1 MIDID
6 LLLLVMKG
14 KWLGFPLIFLLLT
27 AAIFSFVND
36 DFVEDWLKNNSITI
50 QNDDSDILSI
60 QEIENWPVIIVDFNG
75 RNTNQAAAINDA
87 EDMLIPHADDYFS
100 QLSGGEVSVNVDVH
114 QVMVTATGS
123 LSAYGSDNGV
133 ERDSSSDGTHL
144 PMILA
149 EEVVTSTRKSIN
161 WNKYDLNGDGTV
173 DRLLILHTT
182 IGQESG
188 GNSNRIW
195 SHFTTFENPVDLG
208 NDLSVSH
215 YAMASLGSKS
225 DGFGTA
231 MHEMLHQMGAY
242 DLYPSDG
249 QQTSIWKGV
258 GDWDI
263 MASGNWNDD
272 GKTPSLPMSSTLATI
287 GLSNYVTVDF
297 NWVEQGGYC
306 SADSIFFSPQDMAK
320 IDYRIPIGQGEYVWI
335 EYRGGNQYDQQLPGT
350 GILVSYQDTTIDGY
364 DDNELNINNKRPYL
378 KVIEADGDNE
388 LLNGGNEGQSSDLFR
403 NGSSFGNTGIEIRNH
418 DGVLVNWYA
427 EVVISNQIEILFKVD
442 NCDSSFHLDLPNH
455 AVTVLPN
462 EPIPII
468 ASSSLD
474 CTVQNGL
481 TSTDGRLVSISP
493 NQIQQNVDTMMSVTF
508 NSAAQP
514 NSMTR
519 LVGTMTCGS
528 QHRDIDIEIL
538 SLSIIPKNSTFI
550 STIPV
555 TSSTQIKIPI
565 DSTGTGNHNFDY
577 KIDGPLSRI
586 AESEQNLR
594 LTGNDDFLIID
605 INPNNLLTNNMI
617 VNGVIEIMDSNDNMW
632 LIDVELTAE
641 SSAAKSLNDYIS
653 PGQMIGLACM
663 FAALWI
669 FLTMKENQTEK
680 VEEVIGKEYFE
691 IVNNEAIR
699 YDAWGRPIDD

>member
-6 LLLLVMKG
+6 LLLIVMKG

-27 AAIFSFVND
+27 AAVFSFVND

-60 QEIENWPVIIVDFNG
+60 QEIENWPVVIVDFNG

-144 PMILA
+144 PMVLA
-149 EEVVTSTRKSIN
+149 EEAVTSTKNSIN

-208 NDLSVSH
+208 DDLSVSH

-306 SADSIFFSPQDMAK
+306 SADSIFFSPQDMTK

-388 LLNGGNEGQSSDLFR
+388 LLNGGNEGQSSDIFR

-474 CTVQNGL
+474 CTIQNGL

-617 VNGVIEIMDSNDNMW
+617 VNGIIEIMDSNDNMW

-680 VEEVIGKEYFE
+680 VEEVIGKEYLE
-691 IVNNEAIR
+691 IVNNEEIR

>member
-27 AAIFSFVND
+27 AAVFSFVND

-50 QNDDSDILSI
+50 QNNDSDILSI

-75 RNTNQAAAINDA
+75 RNTNQATAINDA

-144 PMILA
+144 PMLLA
-149 EEVVTSTRKSIN
+149 EEVVTSTRNSIN

-195 SHFTTFENPVDLG
+195 SHFTTFEDPIDLG

-297 NWVEQGGYC
+297 NWVEQEGYC
-306 SADSIFFSPQDMAK
+306 SADSIIFIPQDMAK

-468 ASSSLD
+468 ASSSLS
-474 CTVQNGL
+474 CTIQNGL

>member
-1 MIDID
+1 
-6 LLLLVMKG
+6 MKG

-27 AAIFSFVND
+27 AAVFSFVND
-36 DFVEDWLKNNSITI
+36 DLVEDWLKNNSITI
-50 QNDDSDILSI
+50 QNNDSDILSI

-75 RNTNQAAAINDA
+75 RNTNQATAINDA

-144 PMILA
+144 PMLLA
-149 EEVVTSTRKSIN
+149 EEVVTSTRNSIN

-195 SHFTTFENPVDLG
+195 SHFTTFDNPVDLG
-208 NDLSVSH
+208 DDLSVSH

-297 NWVEQGGYC
+297 SWVEQEGYC

-403 NGSSFGNTGIEIRNH
+403 NGSSFGSTGIEIRNH

-474 CTVQNGL
+474 CTIQNGL

-617 VNGVIEIMDSNDNMW
+617 VNGVIEITDSNDNMW
-632 LIDVELTAE
+632 IIDVELTAE

-669 FLTMKENQTEK
+669 FLTMKENQSEK
-680 VEEVIGKEYFE
+680 VEEVIGMEYIE

>member
-27 AAIFSFVND
+27 AAVFSFVND

-50 QNDDSDILSI
+50 QNNDSDILSI

-75 RNTNQAAAINDA
+75 RNTNQATAINDA

-144 PMILA
+144 PMLLA
-149 EEVVTSTRKSIN
+149 EEVVISTRNSIN

-195 SHFTTFENPVDLG
+195 SHFTTFEDPIDLG

-297 NWVEQGGYC
+297 NWVEQEGYC

-403 NGSSFGNTGIEIRNH
+403 NGSSFGSTGIEIRNH

-427 EVVISNQIEILFKVD
+427 EVVISNQIEISFKVD

-468 ASSSLD
+468 ASSSLS
-474 CTVQNGL
+474 CTIQNGL

-617 VNGVIEIMDSNDNMW
+617 VNGVIEITDSNDNMW
-632 LIDVELTAE
+632 IIDVELTAE
-641 SSAAKSLNDYIS
+641 NSAAKSLNDYIS

>member
-27 AAIFSFVND
+27 AAVFSFVND

-60 QEIENWPVIIVDFNG
+60 QEIENWPVVIVDFNG
-75 RNTNQAAAINDA
+75 RNTNQATAINDA

-144 PMILA
+144 PMLLA
-149 EEVVTSTRKSIN
+149 EEVVTSTRNSIN

-468 ASSSLD
+468 ASSSLN
-474 CTVQNGL
+474 CTIQNGL

>member
-1 MIDID
+1 
-6 LLLLVMKG
+6 MKG

-27 AAIFSFVND
+27 AAVFSFVND

-60 QEIENWPVIIVDFNG
+60 QEIENWPVVIVDFNG

-208 NDLSVSH
+208 DELSVSH

-388 LLNGGNEGQSSDLFR
+388 LLNGGNEGQSSDIFR

-474 CTVQNGL
+474 CTIQNGL

-519 LVGTMTCGS
+519 LVGTVTCGS
-528 QHRDIDIEIL
+528 QLRDIDIEIL

-555 TSSTQIKIPI
+555 TSSTQIK
-565 DSTGTGNHNFDY
+565 F
-577 KIDGPLSRI
+577 
-586 AESEQNLR
+586 Q
-594 LTGNDDFLIID
+594 
-605 INPNNLLTNNMI
+605 
-617 VNGVIEIMDSNDNMW
+617 
-632 LIDVELTAE
+632 
-641 SSAAKSLNDYIS
+641 
-653 PGQMIGLACM
+653 
-663 FAALWI
+663 
-669 FLTMKENQTEK
+669 
-680 VEEVIGKEYFE
+680 
-691 IVNNEAIR
+691 
-699 YDAWGRPIDD
+699 

>member
-1 MIDID
+1 
-6 LLLLVMKG
+6 
-14 KWLGFPLIFLLLT
+14 
-27 AAIFSFVND
+27 
-36 DFVEDWLKNNSITI
+36 
-50 QNDDSDILSI
+50 
-60 QEIENWPVIIVDFNG
+60 
-75 RNTNQAAAINDA
+75 
-87 EDMLIPHADDYFS
+87 
-100 QLSGGEVSVNVDVH
+100 
-114 QVMVTATGS
+114 MVTATGS

-144 PMILA
+144 PMLLA
-149 EEVVTSTRKSIN
+149 EEVVTSTRNSIN

-208 NDLSVSH
+208 DELSVSH

-263 MASGNWNDD
+263 MASPNWNDD

-388 LLNGGNEGQSSDLFR
+388 LLNGGNEGQSSDIFR

-427 EVVISNQIEILFKVD
+427 K
-442 NCDSSFHLDLPNH
+442 
-455 AVTVLPN
+455 
-462 EPIPII
+462 
-468 ASSSLD
+468 
-474 CTVQNGL
+474 
-481 TSTDGRLVSISP
+481 
-493 NQIQQNVDTMMSVTF
+493 
-508 NSAAQP
+508 
-514 NSMTR
+514 
-519 LVGTMTCGS
+519 
-528 QHRDIDIEIL
+528 
-538 SLSIIPKNSTFI
+538 
-550 STIPV
+550 
-555 TSSTQIKIPI
+555 
-565 DSTGTGNHNFDY
+565 
-577 KIDGPLSRI
+577 
-586 AESEQNLR
+586 
-594 LTGNDDFLIID
+594 
-605 INPNNLLTNNMI
+605 
-617 VNGVIEIMDSNDNMW
+617 
-632 LIDVELTAE
+632 
-641 SSAAKSLNDYIS
+641 
-653 PGQMIGLACM
+653 
-663 FAALWI
+663 
-669 FLTMKENQTEK
+669 
-680 VEEVIGKEYFE
+680 
-691 IVNNEAIR
+691 
-699 YDAWGRPIDD
+699 

>member
-27 AAIFSFVND
+27 AAVFSFVND
-36 DFVEDWLKNNSITI
+36 DLVEDWLKNNSITI
-50 QNDDSDILSI
+50 QNNDSDILSI

-75 RNTNQAAAINDA
+75 RNTNQATAINDA

-149 EEVVTSTRKSIN
+149 EEVVTSTRNSIN

-195 SHFTTFENPVDLG
+195 SHFTTFENPVDLID
-208 NDLSVSH
+208 DLSVSH

-287 GLSNYVTVDF
+287 GLNNYLTVDF
-297 NWVEQGGYC
+297 NWVEQEGYC
-306 SADSIFFSPQDMAK
+306 SADSIFFSPQNMAK

-350 GILVSYQDTTIDGY
+350 GILVSYQDTTIEGY

-388 LLNGGNEGQSSDLFR
+388 LLYGGNEGQSSDLFR

-474 CTVQNGL
+474 CTIQNGL

-519 LVGTMTCGS
+519 LVGTVTCGS
-528 QHRDIDIEIL
+528 QLIDIDIEIL

-617 VNGVIEIMDSNDNMW
+617 VNGVIEITDSNDNMW
-632 LIDVELTAE
+632 IIDVELTAE

>member
-14 KWLGFPLIFLLLT
+14 KWLGFPIIFLLLT
-27 AAIFSFVND
+27 AAVFSFVND

-60 QEIENWPVIIVDFNG
+60 QEIENWPVVIVDFNG
-75 RNTNQAAAINDA
+75 RNTNQATAINDA

-144 PMILA
+144 PMLLA

-403 NGSSFGNTGIEIRNH
+403 NGSSFGSTGIEIRNH

-468 ASSSLD
+468 ASSSLN
-474 CTVQNGL
+474 CTIQNGL

>member
-6 LLLLVMKG
+6 LLLIVMKG

-27 AAIFSFVND
+27 AAVFSFVND

-50 QNDDSDILSI
+50 QNNDSDILSI

-75 RNTNQAAAINDA
+75 RNTNQATAINDA

-144 PMILA
+144 PMLLA
-149 EEVVTSTRKSIN
+149 EEVVTSTRNSIN
-161 WNKYDLNGDGTV
+161 WNKYDLNGDGIV

-195 SHFTTFENPVDLG
+195 SHFTTFENPIDLG
-208 NDLSVSH
+208 DDLSISH
-215 YAMASLGSKS
+215 YVMASLGSKS

-242 DLYPSDG
+242 DLYPSHG

-258 GDWDI
+258 GDWGI

-287 GLSNYVTVDF
+287 GLNNYVTVDF
-297 NWVEQGGYC
+297 NWVEQEGYC

-320 IDYRIPIGQGEYVWI
+320 IDYRIPIGQGEYIWI
-335 EYRGGNQYDQQLPGT
+335 EYRGGNQYDQHLPGT

-403 NGSSFGNTGIEIRNH
+403 NGSSFGSTGIEIRNH

-468 ASSSLD
+468 TSSSLD
-474 CTVQNGL
+474 CTIQNGL

-594 LTGNDDFLIID
+594 LTGSDDFLIID

-617 VNGVIEIMDSNDNMW
+617 VNGVIEIMDSNDNVW

>member
-27 AAIFSFVND
+27 AAVFSFVND

-50 QNDDSDILSI
+50 QNNDSDILSI

-75 RNTNQAAAINDA
+75 RNTNQATAINDA

-144 PMILA
+144 PMLLA
-149 EEVVTSTRKSIN
+149 EEVVTSTRNSIN

-195 SHFTTFENPVDLG
+195 SHFTTFEDPIDLG

-297 NWVEQGGYC
+297 NWVEQEGYC
-306 SADSIFFSPQDMAK
+306 SADSIFFSPQDMVN
-320 IDYRIPIGQGEYVWI
+320 IDYRIPIGQGEYLWI

-468 ASSSLD
+468 ASSSLS
-474 CTVQNGL
+474 CTIQNGL

>member
-27 AAIFSFVND
+27 AAVFSFVND

-75 RNTNQAAAINDA
+75 RNTNQATAINDA

-144 PMILA
+144 PMLLA
-149 EEVVTSTRKSIN
+149 EEVVTSTRNSIN

-208 NDLSVSH
+208 DDLSVSH

-468 ASSSLD
+468 ASSSLN
-474 CTVQNGL
+474 CTIQNGL

-699 YDAWGRPIDD
+699 YDAWGRQIDD

>member
-27 AAIFSFVND
+27 AAVFSFVND

-75 RNTNQAAAINDA
+75 RNTNQATAINDA

-144 PMILA
+144 PMLLA
-149 EEVVTSTRKSIN
+149 EEVVTSTRNSIN

-208 NDLSVSH
+208 NGLSVSH

-474 CTVQNGL
+474 CTIQNGL
-481 TSTDGRLVSISP
+481 NSTDGRLVSISP

-617 VNGVIEIMDSNDNMW
+617 VNGVIEIMDSNDNIW

-699 YDAWGRPIDD
+699 YDAWGRQIDD

>member
-27 AAIFSFVND
+27 AAVFSFVND

-50 QNDDSDILSI
+50 QNNDSDILSI
-60 QEIENWPVIIVDFNG
+60 QEIENWPVIVVDFNG
-75 RNTNQAAAINDA
+75 RNTNQATAINDA
-87 EDMLIPHADDYFS
+87 EDMLIPHADNYFS

-149 EEVVTSTRKSIN
+149 EEVVTSTRNSIN

-195 SHFTTFENPVDLG
+195 SHFTTFDNPVDLG
-208 NDLSVSH
+208 DDLSVSH

-287 GLSNYVTVDF
+287 GLNNYLTVDF
-297 NWVEQGGYC
+297 NWVEQEGYC

-350 GILVSYQDTTIDGY
+350 GILVSYQDTTIEGY

-378 KVIEADGDNE
+378 KVIEADGDDE

-403 NGSSFGNTGIEIRNH
+403 NGSSFGSTGIEIRNH

-474 CTVQNGL
+474 CTIQNGL

-617 VNGVIEIMDSNDNMW
+617 VNGVIEITDSNDNMW
-632 LIDVELTAE
+632 IIDVELTAE

>member
-1 MIDID
+1 
-6 LLLLVMKG
+6 
-14 KWLGFPLIFLLLT
+14 
-27 AAIFSFVND
+27 
-36 DFVEDWLKNNSITI
+36 
-50 QNDDSDILSI
+50 
-60 QEIENWPVIIVDFNG
+60 
-75 RNTNQAAAINDA
+75 
-87 EDMLIPHADDYFS
+87 
-100 QLSGGEVSVNVDVH
+100 
-114 QVMVTATGS
+114 
-123 LSAYGSDNGV
+123 
-133 ERDSSSDGTHL
+133 
-144 PMILA
+144 
-149 EEVVTSTRKSIN
+149 
-161 WNKYDLNGDGTV
+161 
-173 DRLLILHTT
+173 
-182 IGQESG
+182 
-188 GNSNRIW
+188 
-195 SHFTTFENPVDLG
+195 
-208 NDLSVSH
+208 
-215 YAMASLGSKS
+215 
-225 DGFGTA
+225 
-231 MHEMLHQMGAY
+231 
-242 DLYPSDG
+242 
-249 QQTSIWKGV
+249 
-258 GDWDI
+258 
-263 MASGNWNDD
+263 
-272 GKTPSLPMSSTLATI
+272 
-287 GLSNYVTVDF
+287 
-297 NWVEQGGYC
+297 
-306 SADSIFFSPQDMAK
+306 MAK

-350 GILVSYQDTTIDGY
+350 GILVSYQDTTIEGY

-388 LLNGGNEGQSSDLFR
+388 LLYGGNEGQSSDLFR

-468 ASSSLD
+468 ASSSLS
-474 CTVQNGL
+474 CTIQNGL

-519 LVGTMTCGS
+519 LVGTVTCGS

-555 TSSTQIKIPI
+555 TSSTQIQIPI
-565 DSTGTGNHNFDY
+565 DSIGTGNHNFDY

-617 VNGVIEIMDSNDNMW
+617 VNGVIEITDSNDNMW
-632 LIDVELTAE
+632 IIDVELTAE

-669 FLTMKENQTEK
+669 FLTMKENQSEK
-680 VEEVIGKEYFE
+680 VEEVIGMEYIE

>member
-1 MIDID
+1 MIDIG
-6 LLLLVMKG
+6 LLLIVMKG

-27 AAIFSFVND
+27 AAVFSFVND

-50 QNDDSDILSI
+50 QNNDSDILSI

-75 RNTNQAAAINDA
+75 RNTNQATAINDA
-87 EDMLIPHADDYFS
+87 EDMLIPHADNYFS

-149 EEVVTSTRKSIN
+149 EEVVTSTRNSIN

-195 SHFTTFENPVDLG
+195 SHFTTFENPVDLID
-208 NDLSVSH
+208 DLSVSH

-287 GLSNYVTVDF
+287 GLNNYLTVDF
-297 NWVEQGGYC
+297 NWVEQEGYC
-306 SADSIFFSPQDMAK
+306 SADSIFFSPQNMAK

-350 GILVSYQDTTIDGY
+350 GILVSYQDTTIEGY

-427 EVVISNQIEILFKVD
+427 EVVISNQVEILFKVD
-442 NCDSSFHLDLPNH
+442 NCDSSFRLDLPNH

-474 CTVQNGL
+474 CTIQNDL

-514 NSMTR
+514 NSMTK

-528 QHRDIDIEIL
+528 QVRDIDIEIL

-565 DSTGTGNHNFDY
+565 DSTGTGNHNFAY

-691 IVNNEAIR
+691 IVNNEEIR
-699 YDAWGRPIDD
+699 HDAWGRPIDD

>member
-27 AAIFSFVND
+27 AAVFSFVND
-36 DFVEDWLKNNSITI
+36 EVVEDWLKNNSITI
-50 QNDDSDILSI
+50 QNNDSDILSI

-75 RNTNQAAAINDA
+75 RNTNQATAINDA

-144 PMILA
+144 PMLLA
-149 EEVVTSTRKSIN
+149 EEVVTSTRNSIN

-403 NGSSFGNTGIEIRNH
+403 NGSSFGSTGIEIRNH